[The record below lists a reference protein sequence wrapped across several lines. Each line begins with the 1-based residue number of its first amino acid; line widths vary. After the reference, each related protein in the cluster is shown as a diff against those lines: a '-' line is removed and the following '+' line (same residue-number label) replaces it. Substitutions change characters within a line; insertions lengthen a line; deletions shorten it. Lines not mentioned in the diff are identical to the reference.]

1 MLRLCPFC
9 QHWFEP
15 ARNNPKQKVC
25 SRSSCQYQRRQKS
38 RRALWER
45 DALYRQTCRDAQAAW
60 RMEQG
65 TRYMREYRENHSAY
79 TQQNRR
85 RQSARDQRRKLLHLV
100 KNNVALDL
108 NPLSRQ
114 LFLVMEPNTPA
125 LDDLVKN
132 NVALSAKLLI
142 IHSLPSTIPTTTSLL

>member
-9 QHWFEP
+9 QQSFEP
-15 ARNNPKQKVC
+15 ARNNPKQKIC

-38 RRALWER
+38 RQAQWER
-45 DALYRQTCRDAQAAW
+45 DELYRQTCRDAQAAW
-60 RMEQG
+60 RIAHG
-65 TRYMREYRENHSAY
+65 TRYMREYRRKHSDY
-79 TQQNRR
+79 QRQNRQ

-114 LFLVMEPNTPA
+114 LFLVMEPNGKA
-125 LDDLVKN
+125 LEDLVKN

-142 IHSLPSTIPTTTSLL
+142 INSLPSTIPGATSLL